1 MELLTEYGPTIV
13 LALVGLLGI
22 AKVVVNA
29 MAKRPIV
36 DGWDDA
42 KEVLDKLSPIANE
55 LKSWADPESDAVP
68 PSPKNPAG
76 VA

>member
-1 MELLTEYGPTIV
+1 MEILQAYGPTI
-13 LALVGLLGI
+13 ALVLLGLFGI
-22 AKVVVNA
+22 AKVVINA

-55 LKSWADPESDAVP
+55 LKAWADPENDAVP
-68 PSPKNPAG
+68 PSPSNPAG
-76 VA
+76 IS